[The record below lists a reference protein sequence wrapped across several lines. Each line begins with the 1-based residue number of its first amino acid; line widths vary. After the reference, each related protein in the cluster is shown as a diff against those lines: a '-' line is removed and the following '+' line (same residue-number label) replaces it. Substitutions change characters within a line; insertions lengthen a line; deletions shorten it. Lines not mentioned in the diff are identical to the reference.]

1 VLRFQAFACTDDLKS
16 GIPMLKSILTIL
28 LVSAVVGVSL
38 SVSAY
43 VALALIGF

>member
-1 VLRFQAFACTDDLKS
+1 VLRFRAFVCIDRPKF
-16 GIPMLKSILTIL
+16 GIPMHKSILKIL
-28 LVSAVVGVSL
+28 LVSTAVGVSL